1 LLSSGGVYLTGGITP
16 KFLDRIQE
24 TGEVLKNFLHPESR
38 FHKLMKT
45 IPLFAVTHERLG
57 VLGTREYALRLL
69 KTPEVT
75 KGFRAVV
82 ESVRRGD
89 LFKHGTV

>member
-1 LLSSGGVYLTGGITP
+1 MRSAAKVGALYLLHQNAVCGHHPVYAL
-16 KFLDRIQE
+16 Q
-24 TGEVLKNFLHPESR
+24 
-38 FHKLMKT
+38 T
-45 IPLFAVTHERLG
+45 IPLYAVTHERLG

>member
-1 LLSSGGVYLTGGITP
+1 M
-16 KFLDRIQE
+16 Q
-24 TGEVLKNFLHPESR
+24 
-38 FHKLMKT
+38 T
-45 IPLFAVTHERLG
+45 IPLYAVTHERLG
-57 VLGTREYALRLL
+57 VVGTREYALRLL